1 MSMDIYEPGHEGAI
15 PKVCDDS
22 VLSAELIDLIT
33 ANQPHDP
40 VTSDDYPFSLRVSI
54 WAHGNHL
61 TAKKDPLGRCLSLN
75 HRYVSTAEVQKAN
88 AKADTTALSA
98 GQLRKKLFPIF

>member
-75 HRYVSTAEVQKAN
+75 HRYVSTAEVQK
-88 AKADTTALSA
+88 
-98 GQLRKKLFPIF
+98 G